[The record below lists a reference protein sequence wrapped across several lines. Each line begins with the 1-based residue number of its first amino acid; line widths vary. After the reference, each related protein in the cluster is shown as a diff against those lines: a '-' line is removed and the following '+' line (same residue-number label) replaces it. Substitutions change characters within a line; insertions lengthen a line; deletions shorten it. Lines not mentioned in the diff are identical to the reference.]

1 MAEQTFLMIKPDGV
15 QRGLI
20 GPIISRLE
28 QKGYRLVAMKLMKI
42 SPELARQHYA
52 EHVDK
57 PFFGEMSDFI
67 TSSPVVA
74 MVWEGKDVVAAMR
87 SLMGSTNPNSA
98 APGTIRGDMA
108 LSISQNLIHG
118 SDSVESA
125 QREIGLFFKPE
136 EIFSYQRDMDR
147 WI

>member
-1 MAEQTFLMIKPDGV
+1 MVEQTFLMIKPDGV

-20 GPIISRLE
+20 GNIVARLE
-28 QKGYRLVAMKLMKI
+28 QKGYRLVAMKMLQI
-42 SPELARQHYA
+42 TPELAKEHYA

-57 PFFGEMSDFI
+57 PFFPAMSEFI

-74 MVWEGKDVVAAMR
+74 MVWEGQEVVAAMR
-87 SLMGSTNPNSA
+87 TLMGATNPNAA
-98 APGTIRGDMA
+98 APGTIRGDLG

-118 SDSVESA
+118 SDSVSSA
-125 QREIGLFFKPE
+125 EREIKLFFKAEEIISYQREI
-136 EIFSYQRDMDR
+136 DR

>member
-15 QRGLI
+15 QRGLV
-20 GPIISRLE
+20 GTIITRLE
-28 QKGYRLVAMKLMKI
+28 QKGYRLAAMKLMKI

-87 SLMGSTNPNSA
+87 TIMGNTNPNSA
-98 APGTIRGDMA
+98 APGTIRGDLA

-118 SDSVESA
+118 SDSVDSA
-125 QREIGLFFKPE
+125 RREIGLFFKPE
-136 EIFSYQRDMDR
+136 EIESYQRDIEC

>member
-20 GPIISRLE
+20 GNIISRLE
-28 QKGYRLVAMKLMKI
+28 QKGYRLAAMKMIQI

-57 PFFGEMSDFI
+57 PFFSEMSNFI

-74 MVWEGKDVVAAMR
+74 MVWEGEQVVTAMR
-87 SLMGSTNPNSA
+87 TLMGSTNPNTA
-98 APGTIRGDMA
+98 APGTIRGD
-108 LSISQNLIHG
+108 LGKTISQNLIHG
-118 SDSVESA
+118 SDSIEA
-125 QREIGLFFKPE
+125 AEREIGLFFRDG
-136 EIFSYQRDMDR
+136 EILNYQRDIER

>member
-20 GPIISRLE
+20 GKIITRLE
-28 QKGYRLVAMKLMKI
+28 QKGYRLAAMKMLQI
-42 SPELARQHYA
+42 TPELARKHYA

-57 PFFGEMSDFI
+57 LFFPDMSGFI

-74 MVWEGKDVVAAMR
+74 MVWEGKGVVAAMR
-87 SLMGSTNPNSA
+87 TLMGSTDPNSA
-98 APGTIRGDMA
+98 APGTIRGDMGI
-108 LSISQNLIHG
+108 SISQNLIHG
-118 SDSVESA
+118 SDSTESA
-125 QREIGLFFKPE
+125 EREIGLFFQAE
-136 EIFSYQRDMDR
+136 EIMSYQRDMDR

>member
-20 GPIISRLE
+20 GKIITRLE
-28 QKGYRLVAMKLMKI
+28 QKGYRLAAMKMLQI
-42 SPELARQHYA
+42 TPELAREHYA

-57 PFFGEMSDFI
+57 PFFPDMSGFI

-74 MVWEGKDVVAAMR
+74 MVWEGKGVVAAMR
-87 SLMGSTNPNSA
+87 TLMGSTDPNAA
-98 APGTIRGDMA
+98 APGTIRGDMGVNIA
-108 LSISQNLIHG
+108 QNLIHG
-118 SDSVESA
+118 SDSAESA
-125 QREIGLFFKPE
+125 EREIGLFFKAE
-136 EIFSYQRDMDR
+136 EIMSYQRDMDR